1 MAKDFYIVDEDRA
14 VKSRYL
20 IWERVRWPR
29 VNPAFNERHV
39 SFDVQGS
46 ILEV

>member
-1 MAKDFYIVDEDRA
+1 MAKDLYIVDEDRA

-29 VNPAFNERHV
+29 VRSAFNQRHA
-39 SFDVQGS
+39 SFDVHGS
-46 ILEV
+46 ISEV

>member
-1 MAKDFYIVDEDRA
+1 MAKDLYIVDEDRV

-29 VNPAFNERHV
+29 VRSAFNERHV